1 MAAEYLSDKEH
12 SIPDEYFEEVSE
24 RFECIF
30 IEMQTG
36 ICTGPDMRLRSLMA
50 ENVE

>member
-1 MAAEYLSDKEH
+1 MAAGYFNYKEH
-12 SIPDEYFEEVSE
+12 LIPDEYFEEVSE
-24 RFECIF
+24 RAERIC

-36 ICTGPDMRLRSLMA
+36 TCRGPDKRLRGLMT

>member
-1 MAAEYLSDKEH
+1 MAAGYFNYKEH
-12 SIPDEYFEEVSE
+12 SISDEYFERIS
-24 RFECIF
+24 

-36 ICTGPDMRLRSLMA
+36 ICTGPDMRLRGLMT